1 MAENQNKLRG
11 GKSKAPVIWTLVIMG
26 LIGFLFILYVSYVYL
41 GYVRTNNI
49 TEPGYEDIA
58 AVFNMLFKPE
68 SFALPLTFD
77 VIKDV
82 LVMQV
87 KDIWWVYGG
96 IAVMIFLIVT
106 SKKPNDFR
114 GMEYGSARW
123 ADKYEEQQ
131 FTDDT
136 GIPCGDNFYIT
147 VDNPNHKFYETHNL
161 NETVI
166 GGSGAGKS
174 FRKIKP
180 DIIQMTGS
188 YVVTDPSGELY
199 RDTANFLRKNGYK
212 VRVLNLNNI
221 NLTNTYNPFVYMNEM
236 QDVLEVAD
244 LFMKNSAGDG
254 EKEDFWSGAAQDLLV
269 MIMVYLFKNEDETKS
284 FGRVLRLIN
293 SINYTSEGKIDEN
306 CELAQC
312 VKRHMEKEENRYD
325 AVAVNWGSVKGVAQE
340 TMSSIAKTMSVR
352 LRLWSVEDVD
362 ILTDKDEMDFDDIGV
377 HRTAIFLII
386 PGASQTYRAVANI
399 FYSQLFKRLMYIAE
413 LKYNNRLPLLVSCE
427 LDEFANVGRIPN
439 FKETLAIVRKY
450 NIRLCMV
457 LQSLSQLKSLYE
469 KDWNGII
476 NNCSILTLLGTT
488 DSETCEEISKRL
500 GETTVRIDTKSY
512 NRGNQGGGSDSET
525 YIARRLL
532 KPDEIPKALK
542 KGSRGKCIVF
552 VDEFSPFF
560 LSKFDTLKHPKID
573 EIGSFKGKNQVN
585 NANLTADFSAV
596 NEKRKKEYAENRRK
610 AHLISEAL
618 AAGNYEMPISTEQ
631 QQDMA
636 ADDIVKRFYNDTEH
650 EVSVYNSDTIDD
662 LEEMNLNGRT

>member
-1 MAENQNKLRG
+1 MESKNKLRAE
-11 GKSKAPVIWTLVIMG
+11 KSKAPMIYTGVVLG
-26 LIGFLFILYVSYVYL
+26 LLFFLFMIYGTYNYMQYTARMHLDELSMQQFIDSL
-41 GYVRTNNI
+41 N
-49 TEPGYEDIA
+49 D
-58 AVFNMLFKPE
+58 LFK
-68 SFALPLTFD
+68 SFYLPFSWNLLWT
-77 VIKDV
+77 I
-82 LVMQV
+82 LEWQV
-87 KDIWWVYGG
+87 TKLWWVYLCVLLVVF
-96 IAVMIFLIVT
+96 IMAT
-106 SKKPNDFR
+106 SNKRDDFK
-114 GMEYGSARW
+114 GMEHGSARW
-123 ADKYEEQQ
+123 ADKYDKKM
-131 FTDDT
+131 FTDKT

-147 VDNPNHKFYETHNL
+147 VENPGHKFYETHNL
-161 NETVI
+161 NEIVI

-221 NLTNTYNPFVYMNEM
+221 NLTNTYNPFVYMSEM
-236 QDVLEVAD
+236 QDVLEIAD

-254 EKEDFWSGAAQDLLV
+254 ENEDFWSGASQDLLV
-269 MIMVYLFKNEDETKS
+269 MIMVYLYKNEDETKS

-293 SINYTSEGKIDEN
+293 SIRYTNEGKIDEN

-312 VKRHMEKEENRYD
+312 IKKHMEKEENRYD
-325 AVAVNWGSVKGVAQE
+325 AASVNWGSVQGVAQE

-352 LRLWSVEDVD
+352 LRLWAVEDVD

-377 HRTAIFLII
+377 HKTAIFLII

-427 LDEFANVGRIPN
+427 LDEFANIGRIPN
-439 FKETLAIVRKY
+439 FKKTLAIVRKY

-500 GETTVRIDTKSY
+500 GETTVRIDTRSY
-512 NRGNQGGGSDSET
+512 NRGNQGGGSDSEN

-552 VDEFSPFF
+552 VDEYNPFF
-560 LSKFDTLKHPKID
+560 LDKFDTLKHPKID

-596 NEKRKKEYAENRRK
+596 NEKRKKEYAENRKK
-610 AHLISEAL
+610 AHQISNAIMSGDYDE
-618 AAGNYEMPISTEQ
+618 NTTYEENQEMFTKEKLRQIFDS
-631 QQDMA
+631 
-636 ADDIVKRFYNDTEH
+636 NDSELVTF
-650 EVSVYNSDTIDD
+650 NGDTITADSLINTD
-662 LEEMNLNGRT
+662 EIEEDE